1 MKKALGRGLESIIAG
16 TEQREIKNISLSV
29 IKPNPFQP
37 RKDFKDEELKDLAE
51 SIRENGVLQPIIVRR
66 SKDGYEI
73 ISGER
78 RYRACKLLGMKDVPA
93 IVKDVTNDRMVEWA
107 LIENVQREDL
117 NVVEEAEGY
126 RELIN
131 RFNLT
136 HEEISKRIGKSRAHI
151 TNILRVL
158 ELEENIKNLL
168 REKKLTLGHA
178 KVLLSVKEPLKRKHL
193 AERIQKEDLS
203 VRDLE
208 NIISGKI
215 GKKEKVEHFEKK
227 NIHIK
232 DIENKLSENL
242 SRKVEIKYKK
252 GKGKIFIEFYNDD
265 DFKKLINFLG
275 LKNFD

>member
-16 TEQREIKNISLSV
+16 TEQREVRNISLSI

-51 SIRENGVLQPIIVRR
+51 SIRENGILQPIIVRK

-73 ISGER
+73 VSGER

-93 IVKDVTNDRMVEWA
+93 IVKDVTNDRMIEWA

-126 RELIN
+126 KELIN

-158 ELEENIKNLL
+158 DLEENIKNLL

-208 NIISGKI
+208 RIISDGI
-215 GKKEKVEHFEKK
+215 KKEKVGHPEKK
-227 NIHIK
+227 NVHIK

-252 GKGKIFIEFYNDD
+252 GKGKIFLEFYNDD

>member
-208 NIISGKI
+208 NIISGGI
-215 GKKEKVEHFEKK
+215 DKKEKVGHFEKK

>member
-208 NIISGKI
+208 NIISGGI
-215 GKKEKVEHFEKK
+215 DKKEKVGHFEKK

-252 GKGKIFIEFYNDD
+252 GKGKIFLEFYNDD